1 MISQM
6 LYKNLIIIKVQRK
19 RVFPKINMDKIKKF
33 IDNIEC
39 ISSIRKDFYKKMI
52 EQRYYIIKDVYE
64 NINSKV

>member
-1 MISQM
+1 M
-6 LYKNLIIIKVQRK
+6 LQKNLIIIKVQRK

-39 ISSIRKDFYKKMI
+39 ISNIRKDFYKKMI

>member
-1 MISQM
+1 
-6 LYKNLIIIKVQRK
+6 
-19 RVFPKINMDKIKKF
+19 MDKIKKF

-39 ISSIRKDFYKKMI
+39 ISNIRKDFYKKMI